1 MHISKL
7 TLVNYRNFKK
17 ANFHFKNGVN
27 TILGENGSG
36 KTNAFRA
43 MRLLLDP
50 DLIKYAYNMSGN
62 DFNRGIG
69 DWRGHWIIIS
79 LEFDEISDDE
89 EIQSLFLHGTG
100 NLTPTTVNKA
110 TYNLFFRP
118 NKAIRKKLSEI
129 PKGDT
134 EALQDIIDEISIDD
148 YEAHF
153 TGKSNAD
160 FTDENIYKEI
170 VGDFINV
177 DFPDQIDENK
187 LGVRI
192 PHQLS
197 VSKVISFTFI
207 KALRDVVSEF
217 HNNRTNPLFLLLK
230 AKSDEINQAD
240 FSPIVDK
247 VKQLNEDIESLN
259 DIKTVKD
266 NIQETVNSA
275 VGHSYSP
282 SSLSITSH
290 LPDEAEKLF
299 QSLKLFVGE
308 PDDNH
313 EGALH
318 ELSLGG
324 ANIIYLTLKLLLFK
338 YSTNQSIANFLI
350 IEEPEAHIHTH
361 IQKALFEKLNYP
373 NTQIIYSTHSTH
385 ISEASKISRMN
396 ILSNSNN
403 HAEVFNPTTG
413 LTEDKYLK
421 LERYLDAVRS
431 TLLFAKGVVLIE
443 GDAEQ
448 ILIPTLVK
456 KVFGVNLDE
465 LGISL
470 INIGSVGFENIA
482 QIFHENRLRRNCS
495 IITDL
500 DTAIIDTTIQT
511 GDSDTIK
518 KRKNKYRKAAQL
530 GQTRKENLDNLH
542 NSNPNVKPFYA
553 EYTFETDFI
562 KSGNGDFVKLTV
574 PEVYVDANTISLAE
588 TEICSANIEDYGR
601 RILTMADNKGKGWY
615 ALILA
620 DKITN
625 KTIIPDYILNAIAFA
640 CKKHLKKETIVEL
653 LDYRINQLD
662 PLIYDVPTIKD
673 EKNKYIN
680 SQIDLEGLKSNCQML
695 ISSDP
700 IVKFLNQITL

>member
-1 MHISKL
+1 MHISSL
-7 TLVNYRNFKK
+7 TLVNYRNFQK
-17 ANFHFKNGVN
+17 AKFHFKNGVN

-43 MRLLLDP
+43 IRLLLDP
-50 DLIKYAYNMSGN
+50 DFIKYAYNLTVD
-62 DFNRGIG
+62 DFNRNID

-79 LEFDEISDDE
+79 LEFEEISDDE

-100 NLTPTTVNKA
+100 SLSTSTVVKA

-118 NKAIRKKLSEI
+118 NKIIRKKLSEI
-129 PKGDT
+129 PNGDYV
-134 EALQDIIDEISIDD
+134 ALQDLKHGITIDD
-148 YEAHF
+148 YETYF

-160 FTDENIYKEI
+160 FTNERIYKEI
-170 VGDFINV
+170 VGDFELI
-177 DFPDQIDENK
+177 DFPDQIDESK

-197 VSKVISFTFI
+197 VSRVISFTFI

-217 HNNRTNPLFLLLK
+217 HNNRTNPLVILLK

-240 FSPIVDK
+240 FTPIIDA
-247 VKQLNEDIESLN
+247 VKQLNKNIENLG

-266 NIQETVNSA
+266 NILETVINT

-290 LPDEAEKLF
+290 LPDDAEKLF

-324 ANIIYLTLKLLLFK
+324 ANIIYLTLKLLHFK

-350 IEEPEAHIHTH
+350 IEEPEAHIHMH
-361 IQKALFEKLNYP
+361 IQKTLFGKLNYP

-396 ILSNSNN
+396 ILSKNN
-403 HAEVFNPTTG
+403 YYTEVSNPTTG
-413 LTEDKYLK
+413 LDKNMYIK

-431 TLLFAKGVVLIE
+431 TLLFAKGVILVE

-448 ILIPTLVK
+448 ILIPTLLK
-456 KVFGVNLDE
+456 KIFGLSLDE

-482 QIFHENRLRRNCS
+482 QIFH
-495 IITDL
+495 
-500 DTAIIDTTIQT
+500 
-511 GDSDTIK
+511 
-518 KRKNKYRKAAQL
+518 
-530 GQTRKENLDNLH
+530 
-542 NSNPNVKPFYA
+542 
-553 EYTFETDFI
+553 
-562 KSGNGDFVKLTV
+562 
-574 PEVYVDANTISLAE
+574 
-588 TEICSANIEDYGR
+588 
-601 RILTMADNKGKGWY
+601 
-615 ALILA
+615 
-620 DKITN
+620 
-625 KTIIPDYILNAIAFA
+625 
-640 CKKHLKKETIVEL
+640 
-653 LDYRINQLD
+653 
-662 PLIYDVPTIKD
+662 
-673 EKNKYIN
+673 
-680 SQIDLEGLKSNCQML
+680 
-695 ISSDP
+695 
-700 IVKFLNQITL
+700 